1 MATLENELFSSACL
15 FFLTDRSTV
24 SSCCWP
30 KRTAGPQ
37 TCSRRIFTIVHT
49 PWGFHT
55 HLWHTIKSPKKSN
68 WALRPHCRHRIETK
82 WSVHNVVC
90 FLMGHTAH
98 PHTSVLS
105 IILSQTRSTKQTK
118 ERPQLPLQM
127 KFRMSQRS
135 EQHLKEMSYRF
146 NWMSIKGHC
155 CISTNSAFRSR
166 LKRLC

>member
-1 MATLENELFSSACL
+1 MVTLENEFSSLACL

-30 KRTAGPQ
+30 KRTAGSQ
-37 TCSRRIFTIVHT
+37 TCSRRMFTIVHT
-49 PWGFHT
+49 PYGFHAY
-55 HLWHTIKSPKKSN
+55 LWHTMKSPKKSN
-68 WALRPHCRHRIETK
+68 WVLRPHCRHRIETK

-90 FLMGHTAH
+90 FYRTNCSSTYFL
-98 PHTSVLS
+98 LS

-118 ERPQLPLQM
+118 EHPQLPLQM